1 MIEPVSISVGISAA
15 FRAYELLKKGLDT
28 GREIEDMSGQVK
40 KFFKAKHQVEE
51 TVKRAEENDQ
61 LDSLYAAIDVVTELE
76 RLEKAQE
83 RIKWAYINA
92 GKSATWT
99 RILREQTRINKK
111 RAADSQRKKSAA
123 NKDAQLIKD
132 IALVFIFLVL
142 GLGLA
147 GAILYFIFITGG
159 SADA

>member
-40 KFFKAKHQVEE
+40 NFFKAKHQVEAV
-51 TVKRAEENDQ
+51 VKRAEENDQ

-76 RLEKAQE
+76 RLEKLQE
-83 RIKWAYINA
+83 KIKWRYISA

-99 RILREQTRINKK
+99 RIVREQSRIEKK
-111 RAADSQRKKSAA
+111 RAADAKKKINKANSDAA
-123 NKDAQLIKD
+123 LIKD
-132 IALVFIFLVL
+132 IALIFIFLIL
-142 GLGLA
+142 GLGVA
-147 GAILYFIFITGG
+147 AAILYFILSLGEPEL
-159 SADA
+159 